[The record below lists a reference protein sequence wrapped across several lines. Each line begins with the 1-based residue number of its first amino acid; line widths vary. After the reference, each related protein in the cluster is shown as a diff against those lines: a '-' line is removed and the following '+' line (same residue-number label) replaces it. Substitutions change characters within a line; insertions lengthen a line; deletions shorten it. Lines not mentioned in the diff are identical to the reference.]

1 MKALVIFLPTDN
13 YVDVDKLSLEIGN
26 YLANGLNTESQI
38 VTFNSGEIAQLLIK
52 NRLEAENKVE
62 PTVIDSILAVIETIL
77 RELPNSSNLAN
88 FGTTESTV
96 WVSDLV
102 FRYLSKEDFH
112 NYMIQNRSY
121 IRDFLY
127 NEKVIKS
134 TKNDKRYIRLRVMLK
149 PALESIHFFD

>member
-1 MKALVIFLPTDN
+1 MKALVVLLPTDN
-13 YVDVDKLSLEIGN
+13 INVDKLSLDIGD
-26 YLANGLNTESQI
+26 YLANRLNTESQI
-38 VTFNSGEIAQLLIK
+38 ITFNSEEIAQLLVK
-52 NRLEAENKVE
+52 NRIEVE
-62 PTVIDSILAVIETIL
+62 DKKEPIIIDPILVIIETIL

-88 FGTTESTV
+88 FDTTESTI

-102 FRYLSKEDFH
+102 FRYLSNKDFH
-112 NYMIQNRSY
+112 SYMVQNRSY

-134 TKNDKRYIRLRVMLK
+134 TKNDKRYVRLRVILK

>member
-1 MKALVIFLPTDN
+1 MKALVVLLPTDN
-13 YVDVDKLSLEIGN
+13 INVDKLSLDIGD
-26 YLANGLNTESQI
+26 YLANRLNTESQI
-38 VTFNSGEIAQLLIK
+38 ITFNSEEIAQLLVK
-52 NRLEAENKVE
+52 NRIEVE
-62 PTVIDSILAVIETIL
+62 DKKEPIIIDPILVIIETIL

-88 FGTTESTV
+88 FGTTESTI

-102 FRYLSKEDFH
+102 FRYLSNKDFH
-112 NYMIQNRSY
+112 SYMVQNRSY

-134 TKNDKRYIRLRVMLK
+134 TKNDKRYVRLRVILK

>member
-1 MKALVIFLPTDN
+1 MKALVVLLPTDN
-13 YVDVDKLSLEIGN
+13 INVDKLSLDIGD
-26 YLANGLNTESQI
+26 YLANRLNTESQI
-38 VTFNSGEIAQLLIK
+38 ITFNSEEIAQLLVK
-52 NRLEAENKVE
+52 NRIEVE
-62 PTVIDSILAVIETIL
+62 DKKEPIIIDPILVIIETIL

-102 FRYLSKEDFH
+102 FRYLSDKNFH
-112 NYMIQNRSY
+112 SYMIQNRSY

-127 NEKVIKS
+127 DERVIKN
-134 TKNDKRYIRLRVMLK
+134 TKNSKKYIKLRAILK

>member
-1 MKALVIFLPTDN
+1 MKALVIFLSTDN
-13 YVDVDKLSLEIGN
+13 VDADKLSLEIGD

-38 VTFNSGEIAQLLIK
+38 ITFNSEEVAQLLIK
-52 NRLEAENKVE
+52 NKLEAENKKE
-62 PTVIDSILAVIETIL
+62 PTVIDSILTVIETIL
-77 RELPNSSNLAN
+77 KELPNSNNLVD

-102 FRYLSKEDFH
+102 FRYLSNKDFH
-112 NYMIQNRSY
+112 NYMVQNRSY

-134 TKNDKRYIRLRVMLK
+134 TKNNKKYVKLRVILK